1 MNPMQKVS
9 IHYSN
14 LTKTEKATCDL
25 ITSKPEVVIENP
37 IAEAAKIYDV
47 SPSSILRLSKRLGY
61 KGYTEFRYALEAFK
75 NENEQNKSSEH
86 LYSKVI
92 DTYVE
97 TLEEMKNCIN
107 EDKINNLISLMNT
120 KNIISVGIGN
130 SSLPAQQLIYC
141 LYMRNRIGKC
151 IDDTVKLGFLEGSM
165 DESHI
170 VIIFSVSGN
179 TSLYKDE
186 IMKWKKDHVYIVL
199 ITTNPDSALL
209 EAVNMSFILP
219 TLSIPISSNEHNPK
233 YMDNRSILFAFIDII
248 MAYFHK

>member
-1 MNPMQKVS
+1 MNPMQKISV
-9 IHYSN
+9 HYSN

-47 SPSSILRLSKRLGY
+47 SSSSILRLSKRLGY

-75 NENEQNKSSEH
+75 NENEQSKSSEH

-97 TLEEMKNCIN
+97 TLTEMKSYIN
-107 EDKINNLISLMNT
+107 EDEINELISFMNS

-130 SSLPAQQLIYC
+130 SSLPAQQLVYC
-141 LYMRNRIGKC
+141 LYMKNRIGKC

-165 DESHI
+165 DESYV

-179 TSLYKDE
+179 TDLYKDE
-186 IMKWKKDHVYIVL
+186 IAKWKKDHVTIVL
-199 ITTNPDSALL
+199 ITTNPDSSL
-209 EAVNMSFILP
+209 VRDVDTCFILP
-219 TLSIPISSNEHNPK
+219 TLPIPISSNEYNPK

-248 MAYFHK
+248 MAYFNK